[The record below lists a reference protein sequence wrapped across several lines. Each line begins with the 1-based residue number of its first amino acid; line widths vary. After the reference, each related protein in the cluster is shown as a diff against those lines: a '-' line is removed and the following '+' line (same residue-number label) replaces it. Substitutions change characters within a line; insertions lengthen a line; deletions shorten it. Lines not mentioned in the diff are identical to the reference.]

1 VAVHINW
8 IAVILATLSSMVIGS
23 LWYGKALFGPMWSKL
38 VKRSDKDMRK
48 GMALSMVIAILSSFF
63 MAFVLAHLAYIAHYF
78 YDGNFLVDTML
89 IALLIWTAFQAFRIV
104 MHDAFEGRRRKLTL
118 INVANDFVTLMVMAL
133 IIGLMKP

>member
-23 LWYGKALFGPMWSKL
+23 LWYGKALFG
-38 VKRSDKDMRK
+38 
-48 GMALSMVIAILSSFF
+48 
-63 MAFVLAHLAYIAHYF
+63 
-78 YDGNFLVDTML
+78 
-89 IALLIWTAFQAFRIV
+89 
-104 MHDAFEGRRRKLTL
+104 RRRKLTL